1 MMLLEDYVTVI
12 DYTAIYVAI
21 GIFVAILIALAVVF
35 CVCKH
40 RKRKSE
46 DISLVKKHFTEDEE

>member
-12 DYTAIYVAI
+12 DYTAIYMSI

-35 CVCKH
+35 CVRKH
-40 RKRKSE
+40 RRKSE